1 MESVSGSWGG
11 SAFGKSGWSRGS
23 SSKLSKS
30 SLSDA
35 EEESDRISVA
45 SSESL
50 EDKDNDILTETTRQ
64 LNLTK
69 QKLGSDIDPNRI
81 LHLRLTET
89 DTITLLDLTSLS
101 VSNEATEEV
110 AAIKTA
116 NARYK
121 EVD

>member
-1 MESVSGSWGG
+1 
-11 SAFGKSGWSRGS
+11 
-23 SSKLSKS
+23 
-30 SLSDA
+30 
-35 EEESDRISVA
+35 
-45 SSESL
+45 
-50 EDKDNDILTETTRQ
+50 
-64 LNLTK
+64 LTK